1 MDIKNI
7 KKLIKI
13 SYQETL
19 QELNILKK
27 QIDIKIDREKEK
39 EKEKIV
45 KHIKNLEKRVK
56 DF

>member
-19 QELNILKK
+19 QELNILTT
-27 QIDIKIDREKEK
+27 QVDIKIDRGK

-45 KHIKNLEKRVK
+45 KHIKDLEKRVK

>member
-19 QELNILKK
+19 QEIKISPP
-27 QIDIKIDREKEK
+27 QVDIKIDKEK
-39 EKEKIV
+39 EK
-45 KHIKNLEKRVK
+45 NS
-56 DF
+56 